1 WPETEPLAAAGRL
14 PLSGKSFVLT
24 GTLSEPRTQVK
35 ERLQALG
42 AKVTGSVSKNTDYL
56 VAGEEPGSKL
66 SKAESLGVAL
76 LDEDQLRELIAEA
89 TLDPD

>member
-1 WPETEPLAAAGRL
+1 
-14 PLSGKSFVLT
+14 SFVLT